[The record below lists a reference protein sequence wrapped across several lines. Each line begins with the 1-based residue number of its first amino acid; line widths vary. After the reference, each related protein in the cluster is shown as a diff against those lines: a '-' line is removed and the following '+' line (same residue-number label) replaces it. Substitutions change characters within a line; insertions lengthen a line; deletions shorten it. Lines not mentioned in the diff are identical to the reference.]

1 MKKSL
6 VALTAVLTMGICC
19 SSALASD
26 IDASLKVGYNL
37 AKSSSKMVT
46 VSGSGSIISEDFTAT
61 GGGGISITAAIN
73 ADIQKGFGIKGSV
86 TGDYMSKAFKTNK
99 TSSKGIEINTNLVE
113 SFKKWTLSGD
123 ALVTYNFVNNVPGL
137 KAGIQGGVNFV
148 STNVADA
155 LIEDGD
161 FVSVA
166 DYYTENGKASGGAL
180 VVGAFADYK
189 INDKLN
195 VSADGYIGLLKFG
208 SLINPLSN
216 YKVNAE
222 LSYEVMDNLNI
233 VGGFTFANNVLSTEI
248 TNTAV
253 GDTTIYRTNVDYTY
267 TQLTPSIGV
276 NYNF

>member
-86 TGDYMSKAFKTNK
+86 TGDYMSKAFKNNK